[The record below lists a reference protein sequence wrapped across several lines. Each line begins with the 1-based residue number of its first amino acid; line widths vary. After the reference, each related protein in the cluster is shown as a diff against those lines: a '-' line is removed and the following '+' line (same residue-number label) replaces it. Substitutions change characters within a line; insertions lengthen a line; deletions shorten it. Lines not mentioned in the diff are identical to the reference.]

1 MLAFFI
7 GFIIGIIFT
16 IAAGVALTIYL
27 IYSDEDER
35 TLNKGMNTGYD
46 YET

>member
-16 IAAGVALTIYL
+16 IAAGVALTIDL

-35 TLNKGMNTGYD
+35 TRNTGMHNDYD